1 MTLMTQLLLF
11 TNNNVT
17 ESMRTIKQNI
27 RPSYLVQTKNK
38 CTQIAESAFMRL
50 ETELIKLTVNKLNEK
65 RNERNVSRHSL
76 KSKTRHV
83 NEVLYNR

>member
-27 RPSYLVQTKNK
+27 RPSYLDSANN
-38 CTQIAESAFMRL
+38 ESPYNFEVSLVDL
-50 ETELIKLTVNKLNEK
+50 ESKMLVNKLK
-65 RNERNVSRHSL
+65 QKRNVSNPAKNSHNSNKPMFDQRSVYY
-76 KSKTRHV
+76 R
-83 NEVLYNR
+83 E